1 MAKVISFTLDAASVG
16 QAVSELKKYRTEFEE
31 KCKRFR
37 ELIAERV
44 AWSATRGFR
53 TALADDT
60 FLRVPPRAK
69 GNATAKAHVGSI
81 PFRVTKNT
89 VPEPPRIGSSVEVTV
104 THSGEYSIVF
114 AEGEE
119 ALFIEYGAGVYYNTA
134 PGTSPHP
141 WGQQTGYTIGSFGLG
156 NGYKK
161 AWGFAE
167 KNGSGDILITHGTPA
182 AMPMYRGVSEAIRA
196 IDEIAREVFG

>member
-44 AWSATRGFR
+44 AWSAARGFSS
-53 TALADDT
+53 ALADDT
-60 FLRVPPRAK
+60 FLRVPQRAA
-69 GNATAKAHVGSI
+69 GNATAKAHVAGI
-81 PFRVTKNT
+81 PFRVTKNSM
-89 VPEPPRIGSSVEVTV
+89 PEPPRNGSRVSVSV
-104 THSGEYSIVF
+104 THQGEYSIVF

-141 WGQQTGYTIGSFGLG
+141 WGQQMGYTIGSYG
-156 NGYKK
+156 NGNGKK
-161 AWGFAE
+161 SAWGFYD
-167 KNGSGDILITHGTPA
+167 KNGDILITHGTPA